1 MRNLDAVSW
10 DESTIL
16 IFCALEWSP
25 TKFVLQCD
33 QWFHDGLN
41 FFFHYLLLLEWTFE
55 WALYPSP
62 CSSLFTLHLDWSL
75 NTSNDKKI
83 KCSLYICELVIRFS
97 VSFKD
102 LLKKN
107 NSVCIHHRNIQ
118 SLAAELFK
126 VKEKPSQYNNEWCF
140 SYQSFKLWFK
150 ITDFF
155 RNTVNSKKIWIKLI
169 KIFYIKSR
177 SMIPIEIKSRLL
189 KCLKVK

>member
-41 FFFHYLLLLEWTFE
+41 FFFHYLLLLEWTFG

-97 VSFKD
+97 
-102 LLKKN
+102 
-107 NSVCIHHRNIQ
+107 
-118 SLAAELFK
+118 
-126 VKEKPSQYNNEWCF
+126 
-140 SYQSFKLWFK
+140 LWFK
-150 ITDFF
+150 WSVFF
-155 RNTVNSKKIWIKLI
+155 SGSNWVFSSVW
-169 KIFYIKSR
+169 FYFLLSCTTEAGKS
-177 SMIPIEIKSRLL
+177 
-189 KCLKVK
+189 